1 MNGMFGGTIM
11 ASIIDKFLNSM
22 KLYDDDELDE
32 EEGFEEGPE
41 EEEEMVI
48 PERPERPERPVRPAR
63 AAARPAYEEEEAEPV
78 RPVRSNVARRS
89 SVVNMRP
96 STRAVMEVSMVRPT
110 SMEDAREVCDR
121 LLGGRVVVINMEGV
135 QVDLAQRII
144 DFASGACYSID
155 GNLQKISSYIFI
167 VTPSQIELSGD
178 FQTLLNAAGGSGKTR

>member
-1 MNGMFGGTIM
+1 M

-22 KLYDDDELDE
+22 KLYDDEELDE
-32 EEGFEEGPE
+32 EEGFEEAPE

-48 PERPERPERPVRPAR
+48 PERPARAAR
-63 AAARPAYEEEEAEPV
+63 AAARPAYEEEEPEPV

-89 SVVNMRP
+89 GVVNMRP

-178 FQTLLNAAGGSGKTR
+178 FQTILNAAGGSGKAR